1 MLRLSIVHMPQVH
14 NGRAAFVGL
23 AIVVRLLEPR
33 HRMSDGNE
41 RASTMSGFVEVARKS
56 QIPENGVIGVQ
67 AQGKALAL
75 VRVAGNIYALDDRC
89 PHEAA
94 PLSDGQ
100 IEGNEIVCPWHSSRF
115 DVKTG
120 RVTMDPAME
129 DIATYKVR
137 VVGDAVEVEL

>member
-1 MLRLSIVHMPQVH
+1 MP
-14 NGRAAFVGL
+14 
-23 AIVVRLLEPR
+23 
-33 HRMSDGNE
+33 
-41 RASTMSGFVEVARKS
+41 GFVEVAKKS
-56 QIPENGVIGVQ
+56 QIPDNGVIGVQ

-75 VRVAGNIYALDDRC
+75 ISVGGNIYALDDRC

-100 IEGNEIVCPWHSSRF
+100 IEGGEIVCPWHSSRF

-137 VVGDAVEVEL
+137 VVGDAVEVEI

>member
-1 MLRLSIVHMPQVH
+1 MR
-14 NGRAAFVGL
+14 
-23 AIVVRLLEPR
+23 
-33 HRMSDGNE
+33 
-41 RASTMSGFVEVARKS
+41 GFVEVAKKS

-75 VRVAGNIYALDDRC
+75 VSVGGNIYALDDRC

-100 IEGNEIVCPWHSSRF
+100 IEGGEIVCPWHSSRF

-120 RVTMDPAME
+120 RVTGSGDGRHRHVQGARRRRCRGGR
-129 DIATYKVR
+129 DLRRLRIAAA
-137 VVGDAVEVEL
+137 DASDLHPP